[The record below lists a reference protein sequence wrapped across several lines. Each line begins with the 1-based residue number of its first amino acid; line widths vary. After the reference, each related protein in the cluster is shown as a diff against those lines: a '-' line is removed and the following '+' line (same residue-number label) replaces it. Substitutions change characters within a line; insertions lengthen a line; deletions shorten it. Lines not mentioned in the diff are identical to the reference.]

1 MQKIVMRAMAGTYCM
16 INTFNLSLIQL
27 YCTGHFSSV
36 YKTLSHTQTYL
47 SLKKMMIILNQS
59 Y

>member
-1 MQKIVMRAMAGTYCM
+1 MRAMAGTYCM